1 MGSVARKNLP
11 AAASLTLREPE
22 GMLLRTEEGRLIC
35 FAHARKTAVLDKAL
49 EDESLL
55 RRAHLIPTR
64 ALGEKEARALIKKFA
79 DFLPWP
85 EKEVGLVLEH
95 EPVFFPSYPYEWC
108 QPALVKA
115 GVLTLDFAEE
125 ALKRGW
131 GIKAATPYNVF
142 FEGTKP
148 VFVDWLTLEMR
159 SPTNPTWLAFT
170 QFVRCFLIP
179 VLMENKGG
187 LPLQSCFTHHR
198 DGLTPEEAYGLVP
211 VWRRLT
217 PSFFPL
223 VTVPVFLN
231 RRRKKRGDTFD
242 GYSTIDVPP
251 KRAGYILQ
259 RLYSFLKDR
268 LQRLNSAPI
277 RWNKWGHYLL
287 TGKPYEPAD
296 WKTKKPILT
305 GWLENVRPTAVLDLG
320 CNEGRFSALAA
331 QAGAKVIAIDSDRE
345 MVRRTWQRA
354 EASKLDIQ
362 PLLVDICRPSP
373 PSGWNN
379 EENLSFLERARGK
392 FDLVSALSL
401 IHHVCLSEGISYD
414 RFFDLVAGFTTKYFV
429 VEFVGPQDP
438 AFQWAARGR
447 ATDSWEQGAFLKAL
461 QPHFQIVEQAPI
473 PHMDRTVYLLQKR
486 KTK

>member
-1 MGSVARKNLP
+1 MGSVAQKNLP
-11 AAASLTLREPE
+11 AAASLNLREPE
-22 GMLLRTEEGRLIC
+22 GTLVRTEDGRWLC
-35 FAHARKTAVLDKAL
+35 FAHARKTAILEKAL
-49 EDESLL
+49 RDDSLL

-64 ALGEKEARALIKKFA
+64 ALGDKEAKSLIKKFA
-79 DFLPWP
+79 DLLPWP

-108 QPALVKA
+108 QPALVRA

-131 GIKAATPYNVF
+131 GINAATPYNVH

-148 VFVDWLTLEMR
+148 AFVDWLSLELR

-179 VLMENKGG
+179 VLMENKAG

-198 DGLTPEEAYGLVP
+198 DGLTPEEAYGLAP
-211 VWRRLT
+211 VWRRFT

-231 RRRKKRGDTFD
+231 RRRKRRGDTFD

-268 LQRLNSAPI
+268 LLRLNSAPI

-296 WKTKKPILT
+296 WNAKKPLLA
-305 GWLENVRPTAVLDLG
+305 GWLENIRPSAVLDLG

-331 QAGAKVIAIDSDRE
+331 QSGARVIAIDSDRE
-345 MVRRTWQRA
+345 RVRRTWQRA

-373 PSGWNN
+373 ASGWNN
-379 EENLSFLERARGK
+379 EENLSFLDRARAK

-401 IHHVCLSEGISYD
+401 VHHVCLGEGISYD
-414 RFFDLVAGFTTKYFV
+414 RFFNLVASFTTKYFI

-447 ATDSWEQGAFLKAL
+447 STDNWDQGTFLKAL

-473 PHMDRTVYLLQKR
+473 PNTDRTLYLLQKR
-486 KTK
+486 KKK